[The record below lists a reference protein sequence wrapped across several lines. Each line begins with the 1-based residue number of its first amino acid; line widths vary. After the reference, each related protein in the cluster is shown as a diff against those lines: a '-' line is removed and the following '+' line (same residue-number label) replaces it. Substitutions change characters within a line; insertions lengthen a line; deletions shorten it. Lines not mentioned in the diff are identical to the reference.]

1 MSPNVKVFI
10 AGVGGQGSL
19 TLSRLLGEAA
29 LLAGQNVVVSEVHG
43 MSQRGGVVESSVLIG
58 DVKSPLIGAR
68 DADLLV
74 AFEPVEALRA
84 ASYVSKKT
92 VVIVNERKNVPFSVS
107 MGRASYPAVSEVLER
122 LGLIAGKVHAFDAEK
137 LAEEAGSALST
148 NVVLM
153 GAIAGTGCLPVST
166 DQMLETLREKT
177 PKKFL
182 PTNLRAFDL
191 GRKALE

>member
-1 MSPNVKVFI
+1 MSAALPPMPALSADVSPPDDLPAALRV
-10 AGVGGQGSL
+10 AVRGVGGQGSL

-58 DVKSPLIGAR
+58 DVKSPLIGAQ

-74 AFEPVEALRA
+74 AFESVEGLRA

-107 MGRASYPAVSEVLER
+107 MGRAMR
-122 LGLIAGKVHAFDAEK
+122 FTLIMARKMA
-137 LAEEAGSALST
+137 SR
-148 NVVLM
+148 VVRTVRMMTRSRIL
-153 GAIAGTGCLPVST
+153 
-166 DQMLETLREKT
+166 
-177 PKKFL
+177 
-182 PTNLRAFDL
+182 
-191 GRKALE
+191 